1 MAGLAA
7 PLLQLPARLAL
18 ALLGALGGAAR
29 ARAASA
35 ARKGEPRAS
44 RGAACTAL
52 VVHPRFL
59 WQLRAKPGC
68 GRRPSA
74 LPDEVVT
81 IVLSFL
87 EAADLCRSAK
97 VCKQWYFLS
106 YTDIHW
112 QRLVLLR
119 YSVDPFSIIEF
130 ARGELCART
139 LYMRVRLRQR
149 ALLKAGQCHNQFGH
163 DAGFERSPI
172 AVRAY

>member
-7 PLLQLPARLAL
+7 LLLKLPARLAL
-18 ALLGALGGAAR
+18 AVLGALSGAAR
-29 ARAASA
+29 AKAAPA
-35 ARKGEPRAS
+35 AREGDPRTR
-44 RGAACTAL
+44 RGSACTAL
-52 VVHPRFL
+52 VVHPKFQ
-59 WQLRAKPGC
+59 WQLRSKPEC

-87 EAADLCRSAK
+87 EAPDLCRSAK

-106 YTDIHW
+106 YTDCHW

-119 YSVDPFSIIEF
+119 YSVDPFSIREF
-130 ARGELCART
+130 CKGELCART

-149 ALLKAGQCHNQFGH
+149 ALLNGGHRHNQFSH
-163 DAGFERSPI
+163 DAGFERNPI
-172 AVRAY
+172 AVRA